1 MWMFLM
7 AFFNSVIEKK
17 WKKEINR
24 LLSKKMSNVYL
35 KITIEKK
42 CGSQDFHFFRF
53 KNLSPG
59 LFWEASAHEDI
70 IEFWKFLL

>member
-24 LLSKKMSNVYL
+24 LLSKMSNVYL

-42 CGSQDFHFFRF
+42 CGSQDFHFFSF

-59 LFWEASAHEDI
+59 LFWGASAHEDI